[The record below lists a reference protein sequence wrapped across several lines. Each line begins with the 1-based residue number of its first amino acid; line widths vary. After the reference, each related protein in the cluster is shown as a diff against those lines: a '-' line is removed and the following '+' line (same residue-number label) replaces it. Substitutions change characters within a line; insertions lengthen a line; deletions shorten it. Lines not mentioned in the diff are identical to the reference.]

1 MKKNI
6 LISFITISIFSCS
19 KSEEKTIESNIVG
32 QTINKIT
39 TPKLF
44 VEGEWVLKDDL
55 YIDSYKKPYYTIEAI
70 NDSSLLFKINAYQG
84 GQKFK
89 YTEVTAKI
97 NQKSDTLITAT
108 DNENSSIKYN
118 FTIKNDNI
126 LIMGTKLGNEYYY
139 SKFLIPF

>member
-6 LISFITISIFSCS
+6 LISFMAISIFSCS
-19 KSEEKTIESNIVG
+19 KSGKETINESNIVG
-32 QTINKIT
+32 KTINKIT

-55 YIDSYKKPYYTIEAI
+55 YISSYKKPYYTIEAI

-118 FTIKNDNI
+118 FTIKNDI
-126 LIMGTKLGNEYYY
+126 LIMGTTLGDEYYY